1 MKLRKELGLIH
12 VFCIASGA
20 MISSGIFI
28 LPGLAYAQAG
38 PAVILSYLIA
48 GFLATTGMLSVAE
61 LATAMPKAGGDY
73 FFITRGM
80 GPGVG
85 SVAGLLTWF
94 SLSLKTA
101 FALVGMAAFTSLY
114 IDVDMRV
121 LGVLLCTIF
130 VAVNICGTKHAGW
143 MQVGLVSG
151 LLLLMLFYV
160 VRGLPAVSIMRL
172 EPFAPH
178 GPHSIF
184 LTAGFVFV
192 AYGGLLK
199 ISSVAE
205 EVKDPGRV
213 IPLGMILSLLI
224 VSISYTLMVLVTA
237 GVLPADKLSNSLTPI
252 SDGAA
257 VFMGPSGRVAIGLA
271 AMLAFISTANAGI
284 MAASRYLLAL
294 SRDELLPKLLG
305 RVNARFQTPHVAI
318 LVTGGFIAAALFLK
332 LKILVEAASLVLLL
346 GYILSSACVI
356 IMRESRIQ
364 NYQPRFRSPLY
375 PWPQLIGITGFTFL
389 IFEMGVDA
397 FFIAAGL
404 IGVGSLT
411 YWLYGRKRVEH
422 EFALLHLIARI
433 TSRDLVTGTLETE
446 LKQIIRERDELVLD
460 RFDHLVTACPV
471 LDIERSMTKSDFFGK
486 AAEALAD
493 TLDLAPGKIERLL
506 EEREQQS
513 STVLSAHFALPHVVI
528 KGEHRFEILL
538 VRCREGIHFSA
549 ESPEVTCAFVLM
561 GTVDER
567 NFHLHALANIA
578 QIVRGADFDKK
589 WMAARGEQGLR
600 DLVLLGERR
609 REA

>member
-1 MKLRKELGLIH
+1 
-12 VFCIASGA
+12 
-20 MISSGIFI
+20 
-28 LPGLAYAQAG
+28 
-38 PAVILSYLIA
+38 
-48 GFLATTGMLSVAE
+48 
-61 LATAMPKAGGDY
+61 MPKAGGDY

-101 FALVGMAAFTSLY
+101 FALVGMAAFTSLF

-121 LGVLLCTIF
+121 LGVLLCAIF
-130 VAVNICGTKHAGW
+130 VAVNIFGAKHAGR
-143 MQVGLVSG
+143 MQVGLVVG
-151 LLLLMLFYV
+151 LLVLMLFYV
-160 VRGLPAVSIMRL
+160 VRGLPSVSIMRL
-172 EPFAPH
+172 EPFAPN

-205 EVKDPGRV
+205 EVKNPGRV
-213 IPLGMILSLLI
+213 IPLGMILALLV

-237 GVLPADKLSNSLTPI
+237 GVLPADKLSGSLTPI

-257 VFMGPSGRVAIGLA
+257 VFMGRPGRIAVGLA

-294 SRDELLPKLLG
+294 SRDELLPTMLG
-305 RVNARFQTPHVAI
+305 RVNAKFQTPHVAI

-356 IMRESRIQ
+356 IMRESRVQ

-375 PWPQLIGITGFTFL
+375 PWPQLIGIVGFSLL
-389 IFEMGVDA
+389 IFEMGMDA
-397 FFIAAGL
+397 FFIASGL
-404 IGVGSLT
+404 ISIGSLT
-411 YWLYGRKRVEH
+411 YWFYGRKRVDQ
-422 EFALLHLIARI
+422 EFALLHLIERV

-446 LKQIIRERDELVLD
+446 LKQIIRERDEVVLD

-471 LDIERSMTKSDFFGK
+471 LDIEGAMTKSDFFGK
-486 AAEALAD
+486 AAEAMAD
-493 TLDLAPGKIERLL
+493 TLGLAPGKIERLL
-506 EEREQQS
+506 EEREQQG
-513 STVLSAHFALPHVVI
+513 STVLSADFALPHVVI
-528 KGEHRFEILL
+528 EGEHHFEILL
-538 VRCREGIHFSA
+538 VRCSEGIHFSA
-549 ESPEVTCAFVLM
+549 ESASVHCAFVLM

-567 NFHLHALANIA
+567 NFHLNVLANIA

-600 DLVLLGERR
+600 DVVLLGERR
-609 REA
+609 RDA